1 MGTVELERLQISTA
15 NTHYDLRFN
24 RFRAIQIVGDSGTG
38 KTMLGTIVRA
48 LGNELEFGN
57 GKALVVDTLHTEGIT
72 EIRLNHSEYSLIIL
86 DNADLEYTNEVLDI
100 MRNDILSKES
110 NTYWVVIGRRFHSC
124 CPTGLSSAALK
135 MEVDKATKTCKI
147 WNEFVDD
154 ARMSYYANKERK
166 FL

>member
-110 NTYWVVIGRRFHSC
+110 NTYWVVIGRKV
-124 CPTGLSSAALK
+124 LSNSISISIRCEL
-135 MEVDKATKTCKI
+135 
-147 WNEFVDD
+147 
-154 ARMSYYANKERK
+154 YYSKGEQDQLIVKNK
-166 FL
+166 FIGY

>member
-1 MGTVELERLQISTA
+1 MGNVELERLQISTA

-110 NTYWVVIGRRFHSC
+110 NTYWVVIGRKV
-124 CPTGLSSAALK
+124 LSNSISISIRCEL
-135 MEVDKATKTCKI
+135 
-147 WNEFVDD
+147 
-154 ARMSYYANKERK
+154 YYSKGEQDQLIVKNK
-166 FL
+166 FIGY

>member
-57 GKALVVDTLHTEGIT
+57 RKALVVDTLHTEGIT
-72 EIRLNHSEYSLIIL
+72 EIRLNHSDYSLIIL

-110 NTYWVVIGRRFHSC
+110 NTYWVVIGRKV
-124 CPTGLSSAALK
+124 LSNSISISIRCELYYSK
-135 MEVDKATKTCKI
+135 GEQDQLIVKTSLLGI
-147 WNEFVDD
+147 E
-154 ARMSYYANKERK
+154 ASR
-166 FL
+166 

>member
-110 NTYWVVIGRRFHSC
+110 NTYWVVIGRKV
-124 CPTGLSSAALK
+124 LSNSISISIRCEL
-135 MEVDKATKTCKI
+135 
-147 WNEFVDD
+147 
-154 ARMSYYANKERK
+154 YYSKGEQAQLIVKNK
-166 FL
+166 FIGY

>member
-72 EIRLNHSEYSLIIL
+72 EIKLNHSEYSLIIL

-100 MRNDILSKES
+100 MRNDLLSKES
-110 NTYWVVIGRRFHSC
+110 NTYWVVIGRKV
-124 CPTGLSSAALK
+124 LSNSISISIRCEL
-135 MEVDKATKTCKI
+135 
-147 WNEFVDD
+147 
-154 ARMSYYANKERK
+154 YYSKGEQDQLIVKNK
-166 FL
+166 FIG